1 MKKILV
7 SMFLLVFGLC
17 LVGCTWRTGPDI
29 TNGGGFNVNYDY
41 GNIEENKITILIDN
55 CLPFFDFDDYNIEQ
69 LYPGDT
75 LYIDYTGKP
84 VIEES
89 YPGRMTGIEV
99 NHVEL
104 YRRTIREISEEE
116 IVRNESNGI
125 SNVYN
130 YSYTT
135 EYVILNEEL
144 DYVPLS
150 EYTGTTLYVS
160 EDCASNGN
168 SKESKSGDPKPIPIA
183 AFFAFNPN
191 EEKTYNLNIQND
203 TDYELINI
211 KDNYKEDEEVV
222 VKLEYEDNVET
233 FVYLNDE
240 YIGYLNGRNHIKF
253 KMPKENSTLKI
264 SYEYLGI
271 IPTGTY
277 KLNIIDNN
285 DYIMNKPKEY
295 ESHYAPG
302 TEIILYAYPIMD
314 ADLAMYVNGKFN
326 SIQNIALV
334 DGKYVWEYKFI
345 MPNEEAILEFK
356 VNCIKYTIVKDILE
370 IPIINFSDVVEVRYE
385 NGAIGVEAGS
395 FTNIEYSTN
404 NNDIN
409 SVLTILE
416 MVSVE
421 EPANDWQTPGG
432 SYVKYTIYTP
442 EKTYD
447 IEIVNGYITVNKK
460 HYKILDE
467 LPLFNNPYNYTTW
480 HSFITYQDSFEAYS
494 RSNEKLGDF
503 EGLSEFE
510 FYPWNGFVIGE
521 EEFGYIETEFG
532 KVYIHNSYIF
542 YIKEG
547 SKYSYYC
554 ISGEKDFRE
563 IFNAPHDHEFVNKVC
578 ECKKTVY
585 DYIKDVF
592 TYDISYYKT
601 NDAVEILSYFGEF
614 DGCYVAVIKGDK
626 RPIMVPPVVME
637 DIVINLYY
645 ENISVYYNNKYYLLE
660 EAIELNMLTYESVKQ
675 IRDLYY
681 DYFGITE

>member
-7 SMFLLVFGLC
+7 SLFLLVFGLC

-29 TNGGGFNVNYDY
+29 TNGGGFNVYYDY
-41 GNIEENKITILIDN
+41 GTIEENKITILIDS

-104 YRRTIREISEEE
+104 YRRTIREISEEQ

-144 DYVPLS
+144 DYLPLS
-150 EYTGTTLYVS
+150 EYTGSTLYVS
-160 EDCASNGN
+160 LGSSVKNN
-168 SKESKSGDPKPIPIA
+168 SKDSKPGEPKPIPIA

-191 EEKTYNLNIQND
+191 EEKTYNLNIQNE

-211 KDNYKEDEEVV
+211 KDNYKEDEEVI
-222 VKLEYEDNVET
+222 VKLQYEDNVET

-253 KMPKENSTLKI
+253 KMPKKDSTLKI
-264 SYEYLGI
+264 SYEYSGI

-295 ESHYAPG
+295 ESFFVPG
-302 TEIILYAYPIMD
+302 SEVVFYSYPIMD
-314 ADLAMYVNGKFN
+314 VDLAMYVNGEFN
-326 SIQNIALV
+326 SIQNTVLL
-334 DGKYVWEYKFI
+334 DGKYVWEYRFTI
-345 MPNEEAILEFK
+345 PAEEVTLEFK
-356 VNCIKYTIVKDILE
+356 VEGIKYTAIKDLLE
-370 IPIINFSDVVEVRYE
+370 IPLINSSDVVEVRYE

-409 SVLTILE
+409 SVLSILE

-421 EPANDWQTPGG
+421 EPANDWQTEGG

-467 LPLFNNPYNYTTW
+467 YKYLYLK
-480 HSFITYQDSFEAYS
+480 ID
-494 RSNEKLGDF
+494 KLKVRVSPVCWG
-503 EGLSEFE
+503 
-510 FYPWNGFVIGE
+510 YPSK
-521 EEFGYIETEFG
+521 G
-532 KVYIHNSYIF
+532 KVY
-542 YIKEG
+542 
-547 SKYSYYC
+547 
-554 ISGEKDFRE
+554 
-563 IFNAPHDHEFVNKVC
+563 
-578 ECKKTVY
+578 
-585 DYIKDVF
+585 
-592 TYDISYYKT
+592 
-601 NDAVEILSYFGEF
+601 
-614 DGCYVAVIKGDK
+614 
-626 RPIMVPPVVME
+626 
-637 DIVINLYY
+637 
-645 ENISVYYNNKYYLLE
+645 
-660 EAIELNMLTYESVKQ
+660 
-675 IRDLYY
+675 
-681 DYFGITE
+681 

>member
-1 MKKILV
+1 MKKILF

-17 LVGCTWRTGPDI
+17 LVGCIWRTGPDI
-29 TNGGGFNVNYDY
+29 TNGGGFNVYYDY
-41 GNIEENKITILIDN
+41 GTIEENKITILIDN

-104 YRRTIREISEEE
+104 YRRTIREISEEK
-116 IVRNESNGI
+116 IVRNELNGI

-150 EYTGTTLYVS
+150 EYTGTTLYAS

-326 SIQNIALV
+326 SIQNIV
-334 DGKYVWEYKFI
+334 FVPDKYIWEYRFV
-345 MPNEEAILEFK
+345 MPAGEVTLEFK
-356 VNCIKYTIVKDILE
+356 IEGIQYTTIKDLLE
-370 IPIINFSDVVEVRYE
+370 IPLINSSDVVKVRYE
-385 NGAIGVEAGS
+385 EGAIGVAPG
-395 FTNIEYSTN
+395 TLKNIKYSTN
-404 NNDIN
+404 LEDIDFVLSLLEF
-409 SVLTILE
+409 SVYDETNKDCI
-416 MVSVE
+416 M
-421 EPANDWQTPGG
+421 DGG
-432 SYVKYTIYTP
+432 GYVKYSIFT
-442 EKTYD
+442 KDNSYD
-447 IEIVNGYITVNKK
+447 IKISNDYIFVNNKYYKFMGECFSFNYPSTVSQS
-460 HYKILDE
+460 Y
-467 LPLFNNPYNYTTW
+467 
-480 HSFITYQDSFEAYS
+480 ITYQDSFEAYS
-494 RSNEKLGDF
+494 ASNIKIGDF

-626 RPIMVPPVVME
+626 RPMMVPPVVME

-660 EAIELNMLTYESVKQ
+660 EAIELNILTYDSVKQ

>member
-7 SMFLLVFGLC
+7 SMFLLIFYLC
-17 LVGCTWRTGPDI
+17 LSGCTKPDSSRV
-29 TNGGGFNVNYDY
+29 GFFNVQYDY
-41 GNIEENKITILIDN
+41 GTIEENKITLLIDG

-75 LYIDYTGKP
+75 LYIEYTGEP
-84 VIEES
+84 LIEES

-99 NHVEL
+99 SHVEL
-104 YRRTIREISEEE
+104 YSRTLREVSEEQ

-125 SNVYN
+125 SKVYN

-135 EYVILNEEL
+135 EYVIINEEL

-168 SKESKSGDPKPIPIA
+168 YKEPKSGDPKPIPIA

-203 TDYELINI
+203 TDYELINL

-334 DGKYVWEYKFI
+334 DGKYIWEYRFV
-345 MPNEEAILEFK
+345 MPAGEVTLEFK
-356 VNCIKYTIVKDILE
+356 IEGIQYTTIKDLLE
-370 IPIINFSDVVEVRYE
+370 IPLINSSDVVKVRYE
-385 NGAIGVEAGS
+385 EGAIGVAPGA
-395 FTNIEYSTN
+395 FKNIKYSTN
-404 NNDIN
+404 LEDIDFVLSLLEF
-409 SVLTILE
+409 SVYDETNKDCI
-416 MVSVE
+416 M
-421 EPANDWQTPGG
+421 DGG
-432 SYVKYTIYTP
+432 GYVKYSIFT
-442 EKTYD
+442 KDNSYD
-447 IEIVNGYITVNKK
+447 IKISNDYIFVNNKYYKFMGECFSFNYPSTVSQS
-460 HYKILDE
+460 Y
-467 LPLFNNPYNYTTW
+467 
-480 HSFITYQDSFEAYS
+480 ITYQDSFEAYS
-494 RSNEKLGDF
+494 ASNIKIGDF

-563 IFNAPHDHEFVNKVC
+563 IFNAPHDHEFVNEVC

-626 RPIMVPPVVME
+626 RPMMVPPVVME

-660 EAIELNMLTYESVKQ
+660 EAIELNILTYDSVKQ

-681 DYFGITE
+681 NYFDIIE